1 MSELMEIKQNIVNFI
16 GKYEVYLKPV
26 FKLILALITFL
37 TINGKLGYMS
47 KINNF
52 SVVLIAA
59 LMCSFMPMNFI
70 VFLAAVFVVLH
81 LYVLSLE
88 CAAVVLVLFL
98 ILFLLYFRLA
108 PKDTITVVLTPILQ
122 MMGIPYVMPV
132 AMGLVGGPASA
143 ASVGCGVVT
152 GCVLKKVVES
162 ADTLK
167 AMDSADMASRFRF
180 IIDAILGSKDLI
192 LLVITFAITIF
203 VIYFVRQLPIDYSYF
218 IAMGAGAIID
228 AIIVLVG
235 NIALETSLSVGGI
248 LLGTILSLIVGYII
262 IFFTHNVD
270 YAKTQK
276 VQFQDDEYFYYVRAV
291 PKRQGVSANRKRKK
305 RPVR

>member
-16 GKYEVYLKPV
+16 GKYEVYIKPV

-59 LMCSFMPMNFI
+59 LMCSFMPMNFV

-88 CAAVVLVLFL
+88 CAAVVMVLFL

-152 GCVLKKVVES
+152 GCVLKKVVEN

-192 LLVITFAITIF
+192 LLVIAFAITIF

-291 PKRQGVSANRKRKK
+291 PKRQGVSAKRKGKK